1 MNELF
6 LRTTDENGQQM
17 AIVRL
22 IGSYVS
28 DEQNF
33 RPELHGAV
41 LARAQAFDTA
51 WGKTASVEV
60 YDNRVDAVVWRAMVL
75 LHKCEDDRRVYG
87 ESTNWRY
94 VRAAH
99 GMTVHQLACKWLL
112 MDSAL
117 TSITGTLL
125 NEHEIQEAADSV
137 EKPNLTQAEMREL
150 AELYATDYGLGD
162 EVHPC
167 DLKSSTDP
175 SGRVPQ
181 RLRPAERFTR
191 QRGHTGGNRMI
202 ARYVVLHHTGIP
214 APHYDLMFDTG
225 DAGRL
230 ITCAARSGRSI
241 GRPRSPACRIIAGN
255 IWFSKAK

>member
-94 VRAAH
+94 VRYGAGSCVYDPLSIAVFRL
-99 GMTVHQLACKWLL
+99 GIGSLPSMTSLR
-112 MDSAL
+112 
-117 TSITGTLL
+117 
-125 NEHEIQEAADSV
+125 
-137 EKPNLTQAEMREL
+137 MR
-150 AELYATDYGLGD
+150 
-162 EVHPC
+162 
-167 DLKSSTDP
+167 
-175 SGRVPQ
+175 
-181 RLRPAERFTR
+181 
-191 QRGHTGGNRMI
+191 
-202 ARYVVLHHTGIP
+202 VLP
-214 APHYDLMFDTG
+214 
-225 DAGRL
+225 
-230 ITCAARSGRSI
+230 
-241 GRPRSPACRIIAGN
+241 
-255 IWFSKAK
+255 